1 MADRTV
7 RELPVVNTIGPTD
20 VFLVDQGGQAKQVP
34 GSLLT
39 QYIDR
44 NIVGVEIHSI
54 AADQDAYGVYD
65 QATGH
70 LQLYIPRG
78 SGIDSVT
85 KTSTSGAT
93 DTYTILFENGETTT
107 FRVTNGSSIQ
117 SIAKT
122 STSGLVDT
130 YTITLTSGATTT
142 FRVTNGRSITGIAL
156 VSGTH
161 TPGTSDTYRISFN
174 DNTNFDFAV
183 YNGMDGVGAVSTING
198 ISPDSSHNVALDAD
212 DIPYSGNISV
222 YSQLNTLLT
231 TLNNKQAQINT
242 NGILKG
248 SGSGIIG
255 AAVKGTDYG
264 AKSFTITLP
273 AGTWTNDKYTANNA
287 NFIAE
292 GYAYHVSPAYSSI
305 EDFVAAEIYAE
316 DVLTDG
322 RMIFHCTNSP
332 ENSIVMNIVR
342 MVSA

>member
-7 RELPVVNTIGPTD
+7 RELPAANAIGPTD

-54 AADQDAYGVYD
+54 AADQDAYGVFN
-65 QATGH
+65 QATGQ

-78 SGIDSVT
+78 SGITSVT
-85 KTSTSGAT
+85 KTSTSGVT
-93 DTYTILFENGETTT
+93 DTYTILFENGDTTT
-107 FRVTNGSSIQ
+107 FTVTNGSSIQ
-117 SIAKT
+117 SITKT
-122 STSGLVDT
+122 STNGLVDT

-142 FRVTNGRSITGIAL
+142 FTVTNGRSITGITL

-161 TPGTSDTYRISFN
+161 TPGTNDTYRISFN
-174 DNTNFDFAV
+174 DNTSFDFVV

-198 ISPDSSHNVALDAD
+198 ISPDSNHNVALDAD
-212 DIPYSGNISV
+212 DIPYSGNVSV
-222 YSQLNTLLT
+222 YSQLSTLLT
-231 TLNNKQAQINT
+231 TLNGKQAQIDSS
-242 NGILKG
+242 GILKG
-248 SGSGIIG
+248 SGAGTVE

-264 AKSFTITLP
+264 AKSFTVTLP
-273 AGTWTNDKYTANNA
+273 SGTWTDDEYTVENA
-287 NFIAE
+287 NFVAT
-292 GYAYHVSPAYSSI
+292 GYAYYVSPTYTSI

-322 RMIFHCTNSP
+322 EMTFHCTNAP
-332 ENSIVMNIVR
+332 ENPIVMNIVR